1 MNASNTNA
9 SSGRAAAAGAVILQQ
24 DGRALPAA
32 VTAEI
37 LAAAV
42 AWGEAWL
49 LFDRTIPDTRASAG
63 AHAARDAAYQAA
75 ERRLLAAL
83 RPAVPGL

>member
-1 MNASNTNA
+1 MSDID
-9 SSGRAAAAGAVILQQ
+9 GRAAAAGAVILQQ
-24 DGRALPAA
+24 DGRPLPAA

-42 AWGEAWL
+42 AWGEAWT
-49 LFDRTIPDTRASAG
+49 LFDRTIPDTRA
-63 AHAARDAAYQAA
+63 HAAAQAERDAAFQTV
-75 ERRLLAAL
+75 ERRLRAAL